1 MIIGLLEAFTLM
13 NEEKVFLNYETQH
26 RKTMKELIQLAES
39 IGELA
44 KLPDTT
50 KELIQAQHNVINTQ
64 SARIQNLENRLVGIM
79 SKDDVKSITV
89 SVMEQFLKDMK
100 PQSDQ
105 DEYTFLIDH
114 ANPDKSL
121 EEAIRKGQELQQ
133 PFWEE
138 GEEIFTAEFGIPRQ
152 EKDGMDQLI
161 CQ

>member
-1 MIIGLLEAFTLM
+1 M

-64 SARIQNLENRLVGIM
+64 SARIQNLENRLNGLPSSDEVSGKVREIM
-79 SKDDVKSITV
+79 VPALS
-89 SVMEQFLKDMK
+89 EFLKEFKKEFK
-100 PQSDQ
+100 P
-105 DEYTFLIDH
+105 DEFTFLIDPQD
-114 ANPDKSL
+114 PDKSL

-138 GEEIFTAEFGIPRQ
+138 GEEKFQSEFGLS
-152 EKDGMDQLI
+152 LI
-161 CQ
+161 HI

>member
-1 MIIGLLEAFTLM
+1 M
-13 NEEKVFLNYETQH
+13 NE
-26 RKTMKELIQLAES
+26 LIKLAES

-89 SVMEQFLKDMK
+89 SVMEKFIKDLK

-105 DEYTFLIDH
+105 DQYTFMIDH
-114 ANPDKSL
+114 TNPDKSL
-121 EEAIRKGQELQQ
+121 EEAIRKGQEIQQ
-133 PFWEE
+133 TFWGE
-138 GEEIFTAEFGIPRQ
+138 GEEKFQKEFGNSPSGKGWYGSTHMPVITLIPRYPLLQ
-152 EKDGMDQLI
+152 W
-161 CQ
+161 

>member
-1 MIIGLLEAFTLM
+1 M
-13 NEEKVFLNYETQH
+13 NE
-26 RKTMKELIQLAES
+26 LIKLAEL

-105 DEYTFLIDH
+105 DQYTLMIDH
-114 ANPDKSL
+114 TNPDKSL

-138 GEEIFTAEFGIPRQ
+138 GEERFQSEFGNSPSG
-152 EKDGMDQLI
+152 KVGMDQLI